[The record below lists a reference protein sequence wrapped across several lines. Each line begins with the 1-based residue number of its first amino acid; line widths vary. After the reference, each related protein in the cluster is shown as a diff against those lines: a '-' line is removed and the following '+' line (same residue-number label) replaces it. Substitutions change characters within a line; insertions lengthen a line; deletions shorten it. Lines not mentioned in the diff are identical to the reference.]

1 MAIES
6 GLVDSYA
13 GSARNLLRNVLLRI
27 LYSFLFYL
35 AVPAVLVR
43 LFWRSIKEPL
53 YRQSLRQRFGFVDF
67 EREIESRLIWVHS
80 VSAGETIAAIP
91 LVRRLIARGFT
102 VLVTTMTPTGRER
115 VLTLLGDSVLH
126 SYAPYDLP
134 DVVDRFLKRTRP
146 KCLVIIDTELWPNI
160 IHQCSMQNVKTILVN
175 GRLSAR
181 SAAGYKKISSLTK
194 SMLLEIDCLAVQTP
208 SHGERFIDLGLAE
221 EKLVVAGSIKF
232 DQELPAD
239 FSEKVSRLKEKVG
252 DRLVLIGAS
261 THPGEEEMILKACR
275 SLRSSHEELLLILAP
290 RHPHRSDEVAALAEK
305 VGETLLRHSDDKK
318 CSERT
323 TVLLLD
329 KMGELIY
336 FYGISDIAIVGGSFV
351 PVGGH
356 NLMEAA
362 NAQVPIIMGPY
373 LENIEDIAS
382 MFKENGG
389 MRIVRDAAELSAELD
404 SLASSVDERQLLVAR
419 ANDVLEMNQGALERV
434 ENLVIQSIT

>member
-1 MAIES
+1 M
-6 GLVDSYA
+6 
-13 GSARNLLRNVLLRI
+13 LRI

-53 YRQSLRQRFGFVDF
+53 YRQSLLQRFGFVDF
-67 EREIESRLIWVHS
+67 EREVGSKLIWVHS

-134 DVVDRFLKRTRP
+134 DVVGRFLRRTRP

-194 SMLLEIDCLAVQTP
+194 SMLLEISCLAVQTH

-239 FSEKVSRLKEKVG
+239 FGEKVSRLKEKVG

-261 THPGEEEMILKACR
+261 THPGEEEMILNTFR
-275 SLRSSHEELLLILAP
+275 SLRSSQKLLLILAP

-305 VGETLLRHSDDKK
+305 VGETLLRHSDDKN

-382 MFKENGG
+382 MFVENGG
-389 MRIVRDAAELSAELD
+389 MRIARDAAELGVELD
-404 SLASSVDERQLLVAR
+404 SLVSSADERQLLVAR

-434 ENLVIQSIT
+434 ENLVVQTIT

>member
-1 MAIES
+1 M
-6 GLVDSYA
+6 
-13 GSARNLLRNVLLRI
+13 LRI

-35 AVPAVLVR
+35 AVPAILVR
-43 LFWRSIKEPL
+43 LIWRSIKEPL
-53 YRQSLRQRFGFVDF
+53 YRQSLLQRFGFVDF
-67 EREIESRLIWVHS
+67 DKEIGSKLIWVHS

-91 LVRRLIARGFT
+91 LIRGLIARGFT
-102 VLVTTMTPTGRER
+102 ILVTTMTPTGRER
-115 VLTLLGDSVLH
+115 VLSLLGDSVLH

-134 DVVDRFLKRTRP
+134 DAVGRFLERTKP

-160 IHQCSMQNVKTILVN
+160 IHQCFMRNIKTILVN

-194 SMLLEIDCLAVQTP
+194 SMLHEIDYLAVQTP
-208 SHGERFIDLGLAE
+208 SHGERFIELGLAE
-221 EKLVVAGSIKF
+221 EKLMVAGSIKF

-239 FSEKVSRLKEKVG
+239 FSEKVLRLKEKVG
-252 DRLVLIGAS
+252 DRLIIIGAS
-261 THPGEEEMILKACR
+261 THAGEEEMILKAFK
-275 SLRSSHEELLLILAP
+275 SLRSSHEDLLLILAP
-290 RHPHRSDEVAALAEK
+290 RHPHRSDEVAALTEK
-305 VGETLLRHSDDKK
+305 EGEILLRHSDNKN

-329 KMGELIY
+329 TMGEWIY

-362 NAQVPIIMGPY
+362 NAQVPVIMGPY

-382 MFKENGG
+382 MFVENGG
-389 MRIVRDAAELSAELD
+389 MRIAGDAAELGAELR
-404 SLASSVDERQLLVAR
+404 SLVSSMDDRQHLVAR
-419 ANDVLEMNQGALERV
+419 ANDVLEINQGALNRV
-434 ENLVIQSIT
+434 ENLVVQTIT